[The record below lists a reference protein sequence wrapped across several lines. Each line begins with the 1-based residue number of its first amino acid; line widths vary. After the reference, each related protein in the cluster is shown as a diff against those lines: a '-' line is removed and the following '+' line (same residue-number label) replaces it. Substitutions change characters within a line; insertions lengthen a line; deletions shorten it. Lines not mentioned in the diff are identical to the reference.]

1 MSRKRIAFAAK
12 LAVSGALFGFLLSRV
27 EIGDLTARIAGATPG
42 LFALAALVLAA
53 QAIVCT
59 LRWSAVLNAIEAPL
73 KFLKVLQIF
82 LIGTFFNQTLPSS
95 VGGDPVRMY
104 KAHPAG
110 LSVAGAVNG
119 VMLERAATVVG
130 LVILVAATQPVFAA
144 RVGDAAPWMA
154 PAVALFAIAM
164 VAGLALVMVLDR
176 LPERFH
182 RWRVVR
188 GMAALG
194 RDSRRLFLSPVHA
207 GKAIGWSVIGHANIA
222 FGVSLLAASMKID
235 ASWLDCMALVPPV
248 LLVTTI
254 PISIAGWGVRE
265 GAMVAGFGFIGV
277 ATADALALSVLFGLL
292 VIALSLP
299 GGAIWLFSG
308 ERRVSEKIEALSA
321 TERTPSAE

>member
-12 LAVSGALFGFLLSRV
+12 LAVSGAVFGFLLSRV

-104 KAHPAG
+104 KAHRAG

-164 VAGLALVMVLDR
+164 VAGLAACHGAR
-176 LPERFH
+176 S
-182 RWRVVR
+182 
-188 GMAALG
+188 AA
-194 RDSRRLFLSPVHA
+194 RA
-207 GKAIGWSVIGHANIA
+207 
-222 FGVSLLAASMKID
+222 
-235 ASWLDCMALVPPV
+235 VPP
-248 LLVTTI
+248 L
-254 PISIAGWGVRE
+254 AR
-265 GAMVAGFGFIGV
+265 GARHGRAR
-277 ATADALALSVLFGLL
+277 
-292 VIALSLP
+292 P
-299 GGAIWLFSG
+299 
-308 ERRVSEKIEALSA
+308 R
-321 TERTPSAE
+321 

>member
-1 MSRKRIAFAAK
+1 MSRKRIAFVVK
-12 LAVSGALFGFLLSRV
+12 LAVSGALIGFLLSRI
-27 EIGDLTARIAGATPG
+27 EIGDVTARMAEATPG
-42 LFALAALVLAA
+42 LFTLAVLVLAA
-53 QAIVCT
+53 QALVCT
-59 LRWSAVLNAIEAPL
+59 LRWGAVLSAIEAPL
-73 KFLKVLQIF
+73 KFLKVL
-82 LIGTFFNQTLPSS
+82 LGTFFNQTLPSS

-104 KAHPAG
+104 KAHRAG
-110 LSVAGAVNG
+110 LSVAGAING

-154 PAVALFAIAM
+154 PVVALFAVAM
-164 VAGLALVMVLDR
+164 VAGLALVMVFDR
-176 LPERFH
+176 LPARFH

-194 RDSRRLFLSPVHA
+194 VDSRRLFLSPVHA

-222 FGVSLLAASMKID
+222 LGVSLLAASMKID
-235 ASWLDCMALVPPV
+235 ATWLDCMALVPPV

-277 ATADALALSVLFGLL
+277 VAADALALSVLFGLI

-299 GGAIWLFSG
+299 GGAIWLLSG
-308 ERRVSEKIEALSA
+308 ERRVSEQIETLSA
-321 TERTPSAE
+321 TERTPGAE

>member
-95 VGGDPVRMY
+95 AGGDPVRMY

-130 LVILVAATQPVFAA
+130 LVILVAATQPVFAGPRRRRCALDGACSRAVRHRHGGGA
-144 RVGDAAPWMA
+144 RACHGARSAARA
-154 PAVALFAIAM
+154 
-164 VAGLALVMVLDR
+164 
-176 LPERFH
+176 
-182 RWRVVR
+182 
-188 GMAALG
+188 
-194 RDSRRLFLSPVHA
+194 
-207 GKAIGWSVIGHANIA
+207 
-222 FGVSLLAASMKID
+222 
-235 ASWLDCMALVPPV
+235 VPP
-248 LLVTTI
+248 L
-254 PISIAGWGVRE
+254 AR
-265 GAMVAGFGFIGV
+265 GARHGRAR
-277 ATADALALSVLFGLL
+277 
-292 VIALSLP
+292 P
-299 GGAIWLFSG
+299 
-308 ERRVSEKIEALSA
+308 R
-321 TERTPSAE
+321 